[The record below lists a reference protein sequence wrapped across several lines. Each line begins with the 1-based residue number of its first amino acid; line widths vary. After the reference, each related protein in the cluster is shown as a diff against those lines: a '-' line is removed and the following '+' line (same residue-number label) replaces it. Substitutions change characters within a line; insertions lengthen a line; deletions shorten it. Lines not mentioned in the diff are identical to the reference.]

1 MTSSLLCSTWGEKRL
16 RAGSIDALELLRIST
31 AEGGIKGS
39 WLAVRTLI
47 FDLLLEWASG
57 ERGWSLLWV
66 SRVRC
71 WKGQE
76 EAAAH
81 RVMFCAGKLEWRL
94 ASCVWCQNSKKN
106 DFGCPGFIWDVFT
119 LIVSF
124 KIFLWIPPWMFDCAG
139 VSMTII
145 QILVLGGKSRCVY
158 ILLTQCVPAGILQT
172 RLAEHTFSLAFF
184 FFLKSRKFQSALY
197 HLLTSY
203 IYAKGRIYV
212 TWCTLLPF
220 PTTQQ
225 MMAEGSHYMGRQH
238 FRNKP
243 GEEQSYPSLCSRN
256 WCCFTGGD
264 NAGLISANKCCR

>member
-1 MTSSLLCSTWGEKRL
+1 MTSSLLCSAWGEKRL

-39 WLAVRTLI
+39 RLAVRTLI
-47 FDLLLEWASG
+47 SDLLLEWASG
-57 ERGWSLLWV
+57 ERGWSLLRV

-76 EAAAH
+76 EAAA
-81 RVMFCAGKLEWRL
+81 RCVVLCARKADWRL

-106 DFGCPGFIWDVFT
+106 DFGCSGFIWDVFT

-124 KIFLWIPPWMFDCAG
+124 KIFLWIPPWMFDSAG

-145 QILVLGGKSRCVY
+145 QILVIGGKSWCVY

-184 FFLKSRKFQSALY
+184 FLFKSRKFQSALY
-197 HLLTSY
+197 HLLTNY
-203 IYAKGRIYV
+203 IHAKGRIYV
-212 TWCTLLPF
+212 SWCILLPF
-220 PTTQQ
+220 PTIQQ
-225 MMAEGSHYMGRQH
+225 MMTEGSHYMGRQH

-243 GEEQSYPSLCSRN
+243 GEEQSCPSLCSWN
-256 WCCFTGGD
+256 WCCITGGD

>member
-1 MTSSLLCSTWGEKRL
+1 MTSSLLCSAWGEKRL

-39 WLAVRTLI
+39 QVAVRTLI
-47 FDLLLEWASG
+47 SDLLLEWASG

-76 EAAAH
+76 EAAACH
-81 RVMFCAGKLEWRL
+81 VVLCARKADWRL

-106 DFGCPGFIWDVFT
+106 DFGCSGFIWDVFT

-124 KIFLWIPPWMFDCAG
+124 KIFLWIPPWMFDSAG

-145 QILVLGGKSRCVY
+145 QILVIGGKSWCVY

-184 FFLKSRKFQSALY
+184 FLFK
-197 HLLTSY
+197 
-203 IYAKGRIYV
+203 V
-212 TWCTLLPF
+212 
-220 PTTQQ
+220 
-225 MMAEGSHYMGRQH
+225 
-238 FRNKP
+238 
-243 GEEQSYPSLCSRN
+243 
-256 WCCFTGGD
+256 
-264 NAGLISANKCCR
+264 